1 MAVSSV
7 SARDNFLQTL
17 MQPRDTQSKSAS
29 LEDKFLTLLLT
40 QVRNQDPLNPL
51 DNSQMTSQLAQIS
64 TVNGVE
70 KLNRTMQEM
79 AQGALANQQFQAGG
93 LIGRGILS
101 EGSSIV
107 LEQGRATG
115 GLVLQ
120 EPADRVYVRVL
131 APNGEQ
137 VATLDL
143 GPRTAGIGAFEW
155 DGKTSAGTTAADGL
169 YRFEVDA
176 VRGTKNVP
184 AETLGFGRVQS
195 VTLDAGQT
203 LLNTRGLGSLAMDA
217 IRQIL

>member
-1 MAVSSV
+1 MATSPV
-7 SARDNFLQTL
+7 SAKDSFLQTF
-17 MQPRDTQSKSAS
+17 MQPRDTQSKTAS
-29 LEDKFLTLLLT
+29 LEDKFMTLLLT

-51 DNSQMTSQLAQIS
+51 DNSEMTSQLAQIS

-70 KLNRTMQEM
+70 KLNRTMQAM
-79 AQGALANQQFQAGG
+79 AESALANQQFQAGG

-107 LEQGRATG
+107 LENGRATG

-131 APNGEQ
+131 AANGEQ

-143 GPRTAGIGAFEW
+143 GARGAGISAFEW
-155 DGKTSAGTTAADGL
+155 DGGTGTGATAADGL

-176 VRGTKNVP
+176 VRGAEKVP
-184 AETLGFGRVQS
+184 VETLGFGRVQS
-195 VTLDAGQT
+195 VTLGAGET
-203 LLNTRGLGSLAMDA
+203 LLNTSGLGSLAMEA

>member
-1 MAVSSV
+1 MATSPVNAKDS
-7 SARDNFLQTL
+7 FLQTF
-17 MQPRDTQSKSAS
+17 MQPRDTQSKTAS

-79 AQGALANQQFQAGG
+79 AQSALANQQFQAGG

-101 EGSSIV
+101 EGSSIL

-120 EPADRVYVRVL
+120 EPADRVYVKVL
-131 APNGEQ
+131 SAGGEQ

-143 GPRTAGIGAFEW
+143 GARGAGINAFEW
-155 DGKTSAGTTAADGL
+155 DGKTSQGAAAADGA
-169 YRFEVDA
+169 YRFEVEA
-176 VRGTKNVP
+176 VRGTKKVP
-184 AETLGFGRVQS
+184 VETLGFGRVQS
-195 VTLDAGQT
+195 VTLDAGGT
-203 LLNTRGLGSLAMDA
+203 LLNTRGLGSLVMDA
-217 IRQIL
+217 IKQIL